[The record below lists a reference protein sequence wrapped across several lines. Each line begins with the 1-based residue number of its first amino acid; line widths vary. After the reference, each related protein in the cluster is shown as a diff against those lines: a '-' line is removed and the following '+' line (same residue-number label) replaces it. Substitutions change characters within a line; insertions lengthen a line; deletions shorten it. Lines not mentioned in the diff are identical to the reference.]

1 MYTTTRHEASISVP
15 EYVENYVD
23 VPTFLEACKAC
34 PNYDRVWACPSY
46 DFDVLK
52 YWKQY
57 QTFQLLATEI
67 TFDEDMLAKEYSRQE
82 IQDILDQVLPPEKKK
97 LSDELLRA
105 EKLNPGSISLSAG
118 SCHLCKDG
126 CTKPHRRLLP
136 QSGSDALLHR
146 IPGRQR
152 GAYHRKTSGSETGMD
167 RRRPPSPPLCAGM
180 RPAASI
186 IIYSAC
192 SKRTFSARRAA
203 SRMQSGQ
210 ERRTL
215 PVFTPFRSWQIIEPF
230 CCSNSSTIF
239 FTSL

>member
-126 CTKPHRRLLP
+126 CTKPTGGSCRNPDLMRYSIESLGGNVGLTIEKLLGLKLEWIEEGRLPHHFVLVCGLLLP
-136 QSGSDALLHR
+136 
-146 IPGRQR
+146 
-152 GAYHRKTSGSETGMD
+152 
-167 RRRPPSPPLCAGM
+167 
-180 RPAASI
+180 
-186 IIYSAC
+186 
-192 SKRTFSARRAA
+192 
-203 SRMQSGQ
+203 
-210 ERRTL
+210 
-215 PVFTPFRSWQIIEPF
+215 
-230 CCSNSSTIF
+230 
-239 FTSL
+239 